1 MDLLSLSTYLY
12 RYIAWNAVGIDDYK
26 QFPGQVIQKAGVPLH
41 FAQSTDPFPI
51 GRAKFNHK
59 SRGTEED
66 LLPFLEKTGTT
77 ALIVI
82 KDGKLLYE
90 GYFNGY
96 NRSSINTS
104 FSVAKSITSLL
115 IGIALEEQL
124 IKSVNDSIR
133 QFLPE
138 LPAHFKDI
146 TIHHL
151 LNMCSGL
158 SYREGVLPWRDDPL
172 IYYGPD
178 LRRLA
183 RQAQLVEKPG
193 KFYHYNNYNL
203 LLLGMLIEKVT
214 GMSPAAYLQE
224 KIWKHIGAEA
234 DASWSTDSLKS
245 DFPKM
250 ESGLNATAMDF
261 ARLAWLLLKKGNI
274 NGKQIL
280 PAAWLET
287 TFSPP
292 KQSVDTGKYIDRK
305 VPPLCQWAGSPHGFY
320 HNLWWGYRIND
331 QESDHFALGVMWQ
344 LLYLAPRKDTVI
356 VRFGKKW
363 GHVDWWPLVLKNIV
377 DEL

>member
-1 MDLLSLSTYLY
+1 
-12 RYIAWNAVGIDDYK
+12 VK
-26 QFPGQVIQKAGVPLH
+26 FKH
-41 FAQSTDPFPI
+41 K
-51 GRAKFNHK
+51 GREA
-59 SRGTEED
+59 EEEWK
-66 LLPFLEKTGTT
+66 PFLEKSGTT

-82 KDGKLLYE
+82 KEGKIIYE

-96 NRSSINTS
+96 HRSSINTS

-115 IGIALEEQL
+115 IGIALEEKR
-124 IKSVNDSIR
+124 IHSINDSIR
-133 QFLPE
+133 LYLPD
-138 LPAHFKDI
+138 LPVHFDNI
-146 TIHHL
+146 TVDHL

-158 SYREGVLPWRDDPL
+158 SYREGLLPWMDDPL

-178 LRRLA
+178 LRKRAQQAKLA
-183 RQAQLVEKPG
+183 EEPG
-193 KFYHYNNYNL
+193 KHYHYNNYNL

-214 GMSPAAYLQE
+214 GVSPATYLQE

-234 DASWSTDSLKS
+234 NASWSSDSQKS
-245 DFPKM
+245 GFTKM

-287 TFSPP
+287 TFRPP
-292 KQSVDTGKYIDRK
+292 KQSADTGKYMDRR
-305 VPPLCQWAGSPHGFY
+305 VPPLCLWAGSPHGFY
-320 HNLWWGYRIND
+320 HNLWWGYRISD
-331 QESDHFALGVMWQ
+331 HESDNFALGVMWQ

-363 GHVDWWPLVLKNIV
+363 GHVDWWPQVLKNIV